1 MDYHKDDF
9 KKLLIPSYSL
19 QKADEVGEKCVLLK
33 KYDIFFFPLLE
44 LDRAEII
51 KFISFCYDEHS
62 PFVRDYEDP
71 RRRKVEAANFIGFD
85 KDEHGAFEI
94 KYSGV
99 FLGIN
104 ENVNKMIIQYCR
116 LQRNTEFSKLV
127 IFEEAYYQELL
138 LLKDS
143 SKDNKTKDVRTNIN
157 NFAQDIKNAKQ
168 ALLMG
173 DENQRLMVELL
184 REVEFEQIE
193 LSPEEIAGKIENN
206 EEVVNFYPYGK
217 AYVVD
222 KLKLDAD
229 FAKDNIEL

>member
-9 KKLLIPSYSL
+9 KGLLIPSYSL

-33 KYDIFFFPLLE
+33 KYDIFFFPLPE
-44 LDRAEII
+44 LDLAEII

-62 PFVRDYEDP
+62 PFVRDFEDP
-71 RRRKVEAANFIGFD
+71 RRRKIEAANFIGFD
-85 KDEHGAFEI
+85 KDEHGSFDI

-99 FLGIN
+99 FLCIN
-104 ENVNKMIIQYCR
+104 ETVNKMIIQYCR
-116 LQRNTEFSKLV
+116 LQRNPEFSKLV

-138 LLKDS
+138 LLK
-143 SKDNKTKDVRTNIN
+143 NGGEAKTKDVRANIN
-157 NFAQDIKNAKQ
+157 NFAQDIKNAKK
-168 ALLMG
+168 ALLLD

-193 LSPEEIAGKIENN
+193 LSPEEIAQKIEDN

-217 AYVVD
+217 GYVVD
-222 KLKLDAD
+222 KLKLDED
-229 FAKDNIEL
+229 FAKDHINI